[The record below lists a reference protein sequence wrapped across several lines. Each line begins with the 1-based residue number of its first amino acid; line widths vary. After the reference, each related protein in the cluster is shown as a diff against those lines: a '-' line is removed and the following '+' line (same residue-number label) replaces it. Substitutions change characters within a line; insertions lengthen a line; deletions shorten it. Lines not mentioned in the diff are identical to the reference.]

1 MFKDMTL
8 SNSMMEEFKTHI
20 NQHSINMMG
29 VDMFCRVLTTGF
41 WPTQSVL
48 PKCNLPGNA
57 RLAFETFKRFYLSK
71 HSGRQLTLQPSLG
84 SADLNAIFFGR
95 PGKASELNDDLD
107 SNQTTSTSSSTRK
120 HILQVSTYQMVVLM
134 LFSTKEKWTFEEM
147 KQETDIPDKDL
158 IRTIQS
164 LAMAKPT
171 QRILLKEPKVK
182 EIQPNDIFTVNDSF
196 TSKLIRVKIN
206 TISAKG
212 ESDPER
218 QETRVKVDDDRKHEI
233 EAAIVRIMKAR
244 KKMQHNLLVTEV
256 TNQLKSRFLPSPVI
270 IKKRIESLI
279 EREYLARASE
289 DMKIYTYV
297 A

>member
-1 MFKDMTL
+1 
-8 SNSMMEEFKTHI
+8 
-20 NQHSINMMG
+20 
-29 VDMFCRVLTTGF
+29 
-41 WPTQSVL
+41 
-48 PKCNLPGNA
+48 
-57 RLAFETFKRFYLSK
+57 
-71 HSGRQLTLQPSLG
+71 
-84 SADLNAIFFGR
+84 
-95 PGKASELNDDLD
+95 
-107 SNQTTSTSSSTRK
+107 
-120 HILQVSTYQMVVLM
+120 MVILM
-134 LFSTKEKWTFEEM
+134 LFNNKEKWTYDEM

-158 IRTIQS
+158 LRAIQS

-171 QRILLKEPKVK
+171 QRILAKEPKTK
-182 EIQPNDIFTVNDSF
+182 DIQPSDTFSVNDGF

-206 TISAKG
+206 TVSAKG

-244 KKMQHNLLVTEV
+244 KNMQHNLLVSEV

-279 EREYLARASE
+279 EREYLARATE
-289 DMKIYTYV
+289 DIKVYTYV

>member
-8 SNSMMEEFKTHI
+8 SNSMMDEFK
-20 NQHSINMMG
+20 NYLAQSNKNMLG
-29 VDMFCRVLTTGF
+29 VDLCCRVLTTGF

-48 PKCNLPGNA
+48 PKCNLPATANF
-57 RLAFETFKRFYLSK
+57 AFDTFKRFYLSK

-84 SADLNAIFFGR
+84 SADLNALFYGK
-95 PGKASELNDDLD
+95 PGK
-107 SNQTTSTSSSTRK
+107 SNNNEEIQDGTLQTRK

-134 LFSTKEKWTFEEM
+134 LFSNKEKWTFEEM
-147 KQETDIPDKDL
+147 KQETDIPEKDL
-158 IRTIQS
+158 IRAIQS

-171 QRILLKEPKVK
+171 QRILLKEPKAR
-182 EIQPNDIFTVNDSF
+182 EILITDVFSVNNSF

-206 TISAKG
+206 TVSAKG

-244 KKMQHNLLVTEV
+244 KNMQHNLLVSEV
-256 TNQLKSRFLPSPVI
+256 TNQLKSRFLPSPVV

-279 EREYLARASE
+279 EREYLARASD
-289 DMKIYTYV
+289 DM
-297 A
+297 